1 MEHSA
6 LGVSL
11 STRAPASETGFAGL
25 YQPKPL
31 ENVPL
36 LTNDLS
42 KEYFPK
48 EPTMRATGRILK
60 STVAGEE
67 IAAFVPYPLPPR
79 DPPLNVDGTLATP
92 LRRAEQAL
100 ARLEVAGEMVPSLDW
115 FIYAFVRKEAV
126 ISSQIE
132 GTQAT
137 LIDLLEYE
145 AEQSNKA
152 AGDDVHEVCNY
163 LDAIRYSRG
172 QIKGARGL
180 PISIRLLN
188 EAHRRLMR
196 GVRGAN
202 KQPGEI
208 RRSQNWIGGTRPGNA
223 AFVPAPPEELAALL
237 ADLEKY
243 IHSKDG
249 LPPLVRIGLAHV
261 QFETIHPYLDGNGRI
276 GRLLI
281 TLLLEHWK
289 LLSAPL
295 LYLSLFFKRNR
306 AEYYRR
312 LSEVR
317 RSGDWEDWIEFFLEG
332 VATIA
337 DEAVIA
343 AREVFA
349 LVTEDRRRLTAAPAA
364 SVMAIR
370 LMDRLPIHPVV
381 TIPAVVKLLKT
392 TKPTAG
398 KAVQL
403 LENLGVLTETSG
415 KQRDRTFAYARYLEK
430 LRVGTEVDI
439 R

>member
-1 MEHSA
+1 MQPT
-6 LGVSL
+6 G
-11 STRAPASETGFAGL
+11 ET
-25 YQPKPL
+25 
-31 ENVPL
+31 
-36 LTNDLS
+36 
-42 KEYFPK
+42 
-48 EPTMRATGRILK
+48 LK
-60 STVAGEE
+60 TTVAGEA
-67 IAAFVPYPLPPR
+67 IATFVPYPLPPR
-79 DPPLNVDGTLATP
+79 NPALNVDGELAAP

-100 ARLEVAGEMVPSLDW
+100 ARLEVAGEMVPSIDW
-115 FIYAFVRKEAV
+115 FVYAFVRKEAV

-137 LIDLLEYE
+137 LIDLFEYE
-145 AEQSNKA
+145 AEQTTRM
-152 AGDDVHEVCNY
+152 AGNDVDEVCNY
-163 LDAIRYSRG
+163 LDATKFARG
-172 QIKGARGL
+172 QLKSARGL
-180 PISIRLLN
+180 PLSIRLLN

-223 AFVPAPPEELAALL
+223 VFVPPPPEKLTALL

-243 IHSKDG
+243 LHTKDG

-295 LYLSLFFKRNR
+295 LYLSLYFKRHR
-306 AEYYRR
+306 VDYYR
-312 LSEVR
+312 LLGEVR
-317 RSGDWEDWIEFFLEG
+317 KTGDWEAWIRFFLEG

-349 LVTEDRRRLTAAPAA
+349 LVSTDRQRLIAAPGA
-364 SVMAIR
+364 SIMAIR
-370 LMDRLPIHPVV
+370 LMDQLPIHPVV
-381 TIPAVVKLLKT
+381 TIPTVVKLLET

-403 LENLGVLTETSG
+403 LENLGVLAETTG

-430 LRVGTEVDI
+430 LQAGTEVDVTQ
-439 R
+439 